1 MFDQFKKYRLN
12 HLKSLKKQEFLKDV
26 NTYSLNEQ
34 IKNKNRAKYY
44 SYLQNNDKKRQNN
57 FQKFFSDKRNKSI
70 DNSSKGVY
78 LGGGNFKF
86 NRKQNKHQLFSDRSH
101 YKE

>member
-44 SYLQNNDKKRQNN
+44 SYLQNNDKKR
-57 FQKFFSDKRNKSI
+57 
-70 DNSSKGVY
+70 
-78 LGGGNFKF
+78 
-86 NRKQNKHQLFSDRSH
+86 
-101 YKE
+101 